1 MYKGNL
7 SEVFLSKRNI
17 DKILFFLNKRLDRI
31 PLSRIF
37 QKSHFRNLELDL
49 NEHNFIPRI
58 DSEFLIDVILQKK
71 LSMNSVLELGT
82 GSGAIILSLLAENSN
97 LKAVA
102 TDISYEAIYMAKKN
116 AIMHGVENR
125 VQFICCNWLESF
137 VNLKFD
143 LIISNPP
150 YVRTEEII
158 NLEPEVNKNDP
169 LIALDGGINGLRE
182 YNKICNSIKRIKQ
195 KKLAVLFEVG
205 YEQAKSVASIMKRN
219 DFVEIEIFKDYEKN
233 DRCIYGVSV

>member
-1 MYKGNL
+1 MNL
-7 SEVFLSKRNI
+7 N
-17 DKILFFLNKRLDRI
+17 D
-31 PLSRIF
+31 
-37 QKSHFRNLELDL
+37 
-49 NEHNFIPRI
+49 HNFIPRI

-71 LSMNSVLELGT
+71 LSIKNVLELGT
-82 GSGAIILSLLAENSN
+82 GSGAIILSLLTENKN

-116 AIMHGVENR
+116 AILNNVENR

-150 YVRTEEII
+150 YIKTKDIV

-169 LIALDGGINGLRE
+169 LIALDGGFNGLQE
-182 YNKICNSIKRIKQ
+182 YSKICTSIKKIKQ
-195 KKLAVLFEVG
+195 NNLAVLFEIG
-205 YEQAKSVASIMKRN
+205 HEQATSVASIMKKN
-219 DFVEIEIFKDYEKN
+219 NFVEIEVFKDYEKN
-233 DRCIYGVSV
+233 DRCIFGISI